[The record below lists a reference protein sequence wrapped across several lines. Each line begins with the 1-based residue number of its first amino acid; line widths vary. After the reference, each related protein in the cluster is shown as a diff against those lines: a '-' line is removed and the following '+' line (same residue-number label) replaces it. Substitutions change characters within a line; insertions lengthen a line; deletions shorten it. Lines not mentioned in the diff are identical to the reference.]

1 MAQDDWLATSDSV
14 PGNNYSFS
22 TFNLDADGT
31 LRRGNL
37 PVHLP
42 PKELAA
48 LRLLLENAGKVVT
61 TQQIR
66 QALWGD
72 VHVTA
77 DSVPKCVSS
86 LRTLLEP
93 EDCIQTVYKRGYRF
107 SAELLGA
114 GRITSSQAPRL
125 AILPFATEYGVPE
138 HLGWHV
144 AEEAMIALG
153 RIRPAI
159 ATLLARDSVFT
170 LARRGMT
177 AQQAGQTLNADLAVA
192 GTIRAMHGLYRLRVE
207 LIRISDNA
215 QLWVEDLL
223 VAREQPEA
231 LETELARQLVFRLS
245 NAASGLS
252 IAAAAFTTGEETTP
266 KHREA
271 YELYQRAHYEW
282 QTLQRHRMQDG
293 LQRLLRSTELDP
305 TLIEAWI
312 DLINL
317 CVAQEL
323 FGYMSPSNAAEIAQR
338 AVAQIPIIELRAE
351 RILPSLGWLEFHIH
365 QDLRAALRL
374 FNLSNHLPHDPWVT
388 RCRVMLSLSR
398 HRFGETVELLNAA
411 IRQDPFSPWLHA
423 RLAWAFHL
431 NGDAETSVN
440 RIQHALDTFP
450 DRVGPA
456 LYGSLILAY
465 NGETQKAIALARDL
479 AHRLPYFDLATAAH
493 AYALAAGGERDEA
506 HFILERLQWLS
517 RERFVMSSYTPA
529 AWVAAGDL
537 DSAMVSLRNA
547 EKARCPWFFQMLA
560 DPRLKPLQDREEFKG
575 MKQFLAQME
584 AEASFEEPQALAL
597 FES

>member
-1 MAQDDWLATSDSV
+1 LAQDNWLSSSDCVSGTS
-14 PGNNYSFS
+14 YSFGS
-22 TFNLDADGT
+22 FKLDADGT
-31 LRRGNL
+31 LHRGKL

-48 LRLLLENAGKVVT
+48 LRLLLENSGKVVT
-61 TQQIR
+61 AQQLR

-86 LRTLLEP
+86 LRALLEP
-93 EDCIQTVYKRGYRF
+93 DDCIQTVYKRGYRF

-114 GRITSSQAPRL
+114 ERIPSAPAPRL
-125 AILPFATEYGVPE
+125 AILPFATEYNVPE

-144 AEEAMIALG
+144 AEETMIGLG
-153 RIRPAI
+153 KIRPAI

-192 GTIRAMHGLYRLRVE
+192 GAIRALPGQYRLRIE
-207 LIRISDNA
+207 LIRIADNT
-215 QLWVEDLL
+215 QLWVDDLL
-223 VAREQPEA
+223 VEQEHPEA
-231 LETELARQLVFRLS
+231 IEIELARQLVFRLTS
-245 NAASGLS
+245 ATSGLS
-252 IAAAAFTTGEETTP
+252 IAAAAFASSEEP
-266 KHREA
+266 APRHGEA
-271 YELYQRAHYEW
+271 YALYQRAHFEW

-305 TLIEAWI
+305 SLVEAWI

-323 FGYMSPSNAAEIAQR
+323 FGYMSPSSADEIAQR
-338 AVAQIPIIELRAE
+338 AMAQIPNIEMSAE

-374 FNLSNHLPHDPWVT
+374 FNLSAHLPHDPWIT

-398 HRFGETVELLNAA
+398 HRFGETIEMLHAA
-411 IRQDPFSPWLHA
+411 IRLDPFSPWLHA
-423 RLAWAFHL
+423 RLAWALHL
-431 NGDAETSVN
+431 NGDAEASID
-440 RIQHALDTFP
+440 RIRHAIEIFP

-465 NGETQKAIALARDL
+465 NGEARTAIDL
-479 AHRLPYFDLATAAH
+479 AKDLTHRLPYLDLATAAY

-517 RERFVMSSYTPA
+517 RERFVMSSCTPA
-529 AWVAAGDL
+529 AWVAVGDL
-537 DSAMVSLRNA
+537 DSAMISLRNA

-560 DPRLKPLQDREEFKG
+560 DPRLKPLAEREEFKG
-575 MKQFLAQME
+575 MKRVLTQME
-584 AEASFEEPQALAL
+584 TDATFEEPHAITL